1 MTQMRTAS
9 QGLSHAVPSE
19 DRGENEKHH
28 RRNSGTDDT
37 GKDGAW
43 EVSAHVLRKMSSFEG

>member
-9 QGLSHAVPSE
+9 QGFSHAVPSE
-19 DRGENEKHH
+19 GHEKHH
-28 RRNSGTDDT
+28 RYNSGKNDT

-43 EVSAHVLRKMSSFEG
+43 EVSAHALRRMSPFEG